1 MPVPADT
8 TPVRRLVLRWV
19 ADRHTR
25 HHGPLTLQRRK
36 IYILPTRY
44 GLLFGAMAVVLLL
57 SAINYGNSMA
67 FAVAFLLMGIG
78 LMDMYHTHQN
88 LLGLMLEPLQAKAIF
103 AGMTA
108 NFPLRLHNP
117 SRRPRMSILLE
128 SPDGNVTAV
137 DVPGQAQIVAEL
149 AVNSKQRGLLSAP
162 RFAVSTRHPL
172 GLFRAWTWMQLE
184 MDCLVYPQP
193 LAKASLPANS
203 LGTEGEQRPTSIAGQ
218 DDFNGLRE
226 YRQGDSYRHIAWR
239 HVARRDGDPI
249 TKIYTHPT
257 SAQLWLDYD
266 ELPELTCEERL
277 SHLCRLVL
285 DCESRSIR
293 YGLRV
298 PEQDIAPDLG
308 IQHKESCLRTLALYG
323 LEGTHSHVT

>member
-1 MPVPADT
+1 MPIPADT
-8 TPVRRLVLRWV
+8 TPVRRFVLRWV

-25 HHGPLTLQRRK
+25 HHGPLSLQRRK

-88 LLGLMLEPLQAKAIF
+88 LLGLTIEPLSAKAIF

-108 NFPLRLHNP
+108 QFPLRLHNP

-128 SPDGNVTAV
+128 SPDGYVTAV
-137 DVPGQAQIVAEL
+137 DVPGQAQIVSEL
-149 AVNSKQRGLLSAP
+149 TANSKQRGMLSAP
-162 RFAVSTRHPL
+162 RFAVSSRHPL

-193 LAKASLPANS
+193 LPKAWLPAN
-203 LGTEGEQRPTSIAGQ
+203 GTGVEGEQRPALIEGQ

-226 YRQGDSYRHIAWR
+226 YRQGDPYRHIAWR
-239 HVARRDGDPI
+239 HMARRDGDPI
-249 TKIYTHPT
+249 TKIFSH
-257 SAQLWLDYD
+257 SANAQLWLDYD
-266 ELPELTCEERL
+266 ELPELNREERL
-277 SHLCRLVL
+277 SRLCRLVL
-285 DCESRSIR
+285 DCESKSIR

-298 PEQDIAPDLG
+298 PGQDIAPDLG
-308 IQHKESCLRTLALYG
+308 IQHKESCLRMLALYG
-323 LEGTHSHVT
+323 LEGTHSHDT